1 MADTININ
9 GTEYRVAYN
18 MRALLSYLK
27 ARGTDTVPETIGLE
41 DKLLM
46 MMSCLS
52 EGERLEGR
60 SFDVDILLDL
70 APADFKRVSADFDE
84 IFIRQATPQVPD
96 DGKKKE

>member
-18 MRALLSYLK
+18 MRALLAFMK
-27 ARGTDTVPETIGLE
+27 ACGTEQVPDAIGLE
-41 DKLLM
+41 QKLLM
-46 MMSCLS
+46 MMCCIS